1 MECPPYPLD
10 PPALMRDLLR
20 TAIEAARAASRV
32 HVNRLDGVESAT
44 VTEKGISD
52 FVSAIDLE
60 AQAAALARIR
70 ADFPDHMILAE
81 EDDGSPAPNLAPPP
95 GEPVWVV
102 DPLDGT
108 TNFLHRHPAWCA
120 SVGVVIDGTP
130 AAGAVLAGAT
140 GELWSGSPEEGSL
153 CNGRPIRVSSVR
165 RPALALVGT
174 GFPFKAPDRIPE
186 HLEQLERVLRKAS
199 GVRRGGSAA
208 LDLCYLSQGSLDAFW
223 ELVLHPWDMAAGL
236 AILTGAGGCA
246 RSLDG
251 GPLDGLHP
259 AGVLAANDPE
269 LLEWLAD
276 TLAGE
281 ASRQG

>member
-1 MECPPYPLD
+1 MECPRIPSTF
-10 PPALMRDLLR
+10 PPLMRDLLR

-32 HVNRLDGVESAT
+32 HVHRLEGVESAT
-44 VTEKGISD
+44 VTEKGVSD
-52 FVSAIDLE
+52 FVSAVDLE

-81 EDDGSPAPNLAPPP
+81 EDDGSPAPNLSPAPGQPI
-95 GEPVWVV
+95 WVV

-120 SVGVVIDGTP
+120 SIGVVIDCTP
-130 AAGAVLAGAT
+130 AVGAVLAGAT
-140 GELWSGSPEEGSL
+140 GELWSGSADEGSL
-153 CNGRPIRVSSVR
+153 CNGRPIRVSNVR

-174 GFPFKAPDRIPE
+174 GFPFKSPERIPE
-186 HLEQLERVLRKAS
+186 HLAQLARVLRRAS

-236 AILTGAGGCA
+236 AILAGAGGCA

-259 AGVLAANDPE
+259 SGVLAANDPE
-269 LLEWLAD
+269 LLEWLAH
-276 TLAGE
+276 TLAPE
-281 ASRQG
+281 APPLD